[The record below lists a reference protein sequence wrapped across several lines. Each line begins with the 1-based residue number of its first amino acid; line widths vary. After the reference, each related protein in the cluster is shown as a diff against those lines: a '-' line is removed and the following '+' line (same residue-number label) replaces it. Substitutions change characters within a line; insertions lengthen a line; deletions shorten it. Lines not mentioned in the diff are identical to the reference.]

1 MSEGMSEGNFVI
13 AVAGPSKGQ
22 VLKATAVAALVAAA
36 IFFTVVLPAEY
47 GKDPLHTGAALGLM
61 NLSQSAPAPS
71 TPIATSTSTG
81 PTTNFTVIQPTK
93 AGDAPII
100 QGVYVPQP
108 SGYKVD
114 SRELKL
120 GIGEGMEIKYHMAKG
135 AGMVYSWTVSP
146 AEKVFYEFHGE
157 PDVKPAG
164 AGEDYYVSYDLDDKV
179 GKTEYHGSFTAPD
192 TGIQGWFWEN
202 QTGAPVTIK
211 LVTAGFYDYILQN
224 KDDQKT
230 KLQPSDPK

>member
-1 MSEGMSEGNFVI
+1 MNTTVQTIEP
-13 AVAGPSKGQ
+13 ASKTRL
-22 VLKATAVAALVAAA
+22 LKATGIAVLVALILLFVA
-36 IFFTVVLPAEY
+36 ILPAEY
-47 GKDPLHTGAALGLM
+47 GIDPLGTGKALGLTG
-61 NLSQSAPAPS
+61 LAASGDGAPAAP
-71 TPIATSTSTG
+71 AAAG
-81 PTTNFTVIQPTK
+81 PELAAPTMKGTFVDQPK
-93 AGDAPII
+93 
-100 QGVYVPQP
+100 
-108 SGYKVD
+108 GYKVD
-114 SRELKL
+114 SREIKL
-120 GIGEGMEIKYHMAKG
+120 GQGDGIEIKYHMAKG

-179 GKTEYHGSFTAPD
+179 GKTEYHGSFTSPD

-202 QTGAPVTIK
+202 QSGAAVTIK

-230 KLQPSDPK
+230 KLPPSDPK

>member
-1 MSEGMSEGNFVI
+1 MNTTAQAIQPV
-13 AVAGPSKGQ
+13 SKGKL
-22 VLKATAVAALVAAA
+22 LKATGIALAIALILLFVA
-36 IFFTVVLPAEY
+36 ILPAEY
-47 GKDPLHTGAALGLM
+47 GIDPLGAGKALGLTS
-61 NLSQSAPAPS
+61 LAASGEGAAASPSAPA
-71 TPIATSTSTG
+71 AAG
-81 PTTNFTVIQPTK
+81 PELAAPTMKGTFVDQPK
-93 AGDAPII
+93 A
-100 QGVYVPQP
+100 
-108 SGYKVD
+108 YKVD

-120 GIGEGMEIKYHMAKG
+120 DQGEGMEIKYHMNKG

-146 AEKVFYEFHGE
+146 AQKVFYEFHGE

-211 LVTAGFYDYILQN
+211 LATAGFYDYILQN
-224 KDDQKT
+224 KHDQKT

>member
-1 MSEGMSEGNFVI
+1 MNTTAQAIEP
-13 AVAGPSKGQ
+13 ASKAKL
-22 VLKATAVAALVAAA
+22 LKATGIALGIALVLLFVA
-36 IFFTVVLPAEY
+36 VLPAEY
-47 GKDPLHTGAALGLM
+47 GIDPLGTGKALGLTG
-61 NLSQSAPAPS
+61 LATSSEGAAPASAAAP
-71 TPIATSTSTG
+71 G
-81 PTTNFTVIQPTK
+81 PELAAPTMKGTFVDQPK
-93 AGDAPII
+93 A
-100 QGVYVPQP
+100 
-108 SGYKVD
+108 YKID
-114 SRELKL
+114 SREIKL
-120 GIGEGMEIKYHMAKG
+120 GLGEGMEIKYHMAKG

-224 KDDQKT
+224 KDHQKT
-230 KLQPSDPK
+230 KLPPSDPK